1 MVDQSNRDIQKFAA
15 RGSKHD
21 IEKGNIFCPKFDE
34 NGLIP
39 CIVSEYETGITLM
52 FAFMDATA
60 LSLTIETGTAHFWSR
75 SRKKL
80 WKKGETSGNIQSVV
94 EILTDCDQDVICL
107 TVQQAGGACHLG
119 YRSCFYRSVPK
130 GPIKDSE
137 NIILS
142 QKEMAKTFDPD
153 KVYKV

>member
-1 MVDQSNRDIQKFAA
+1 MVDQSNRDVQNFAV
-15 RGSKHD
+15 RGSEHD

-107 TVQQAGGACHLG
+107 TVQQA
-119 YRSCFYRSVPK
+119 
-130 GPIKDSE
+130 
-137 NIILS
+137 
-142 QKEMAKTFDPD
+142 
-153 KVYKV
+153 

>member
-1 MVDQSNRDIQKFAA
+1 MINQSNRNTQKFAA

-39 CIVSEYETGITLM
+39 CIVSEYETGVTLM
-52 FAFMDATA
+52 FAFMNATA
-60 LSLTIETGTAHFWSR
+60 LSLTIETGVAHFWSR

-137 NIILS
+137 NIILE
-142 QKEMAKTFDPD
+142 KKTN
-153 KVYKV
+153 KNL